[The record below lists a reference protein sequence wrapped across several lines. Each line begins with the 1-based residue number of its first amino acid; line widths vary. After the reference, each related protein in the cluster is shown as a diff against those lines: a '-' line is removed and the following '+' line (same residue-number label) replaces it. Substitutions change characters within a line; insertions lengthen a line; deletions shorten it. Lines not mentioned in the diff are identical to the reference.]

1 MLAHLGKYRS
11 LMPSLA
17 LIFHLCDSSD
27 DTPVSLDAAKR
38 AAAWCDYL
46 EEHARRI
53 YYNITSRVEAATRFL
68 GEKIQHD
75 KLPSPFT
82 ARDVHRPQWTGLGDP
97 EDVLKAL
104 EWLEDI
110 NWIRSEIKQTTES
123 GGRPS
128 VRYHINPKVR
138 ELA

>member
-17 LIFHLCDSSD
+17 LIFHLCDSSPD
-27 DTPVSLDAAKR
+27 IPVTLEAAKR

-46 EEHARRI
+46 EAHARRI

-68 GEKIQHD
+68 GEKIQRG
-75 KLPSPFT
+75 KLPDPFT
-82 ARDVHRPQWTGLGDP
+82 ARDVYRPQWTGLGDP
-97 EDVLKAL
+97 EDVIKAL
-104 EWLEDI
+104 EWLKDI
-110 NWIRSEIKQTTES
+110 NWIRSEVKPSADS

-128 VRYHINPKVR
+128 VRYHVNPKVR
-138 ELA
+138 DLT